1 MKARSQHAT
10 GGTNM
15 LPPPFSLFAPE
26 IISRVTFY
34 RSKFVPH
41 FLTGTSQIQHLDSAS
56 RRFSF
61 HRLIPGRISGW
72 AGIGAR
78 PNLERRTLSLRAGT
92 GEGSEAPRVQSL
104 RRSLRRL
111 YPESERP
118 PIFCTIAPHSP
129 HSSSGPAFS
138 CHPFLDTPQSHRKP
152 RSCVRPSR
160 GKVPGPWE
168 STSPRAPAAAT
179 AHPQPPYVRAPAH
192 PAHPALQRDSPTPG
206 PPPPLLLPTHHPPRL
221 RRGTRWGLSRPV
233 APFPLTLGTGSG
245 RLAIPG
251 EAGRVPLRFLP
262 IP

>member
-1 MKARSQHAT
+1 MGDFSLQTRHVSKGGGTHHTFSAVLDARRCSSTSAPFLILAPPALGSTPRLLHLQSYITPMKARSQHAT

-152 RSCVRPSR
+152 RSCVR
-160 GKVPGPWE
+160 
-168 STSPRAPAAAT
+168 
-179 AHPQPPYVRAPAH
+179 VRA
-192 PAHPALQRDSPTPG
+192 G
-206 PPPPLLLPTHHPPRL
+206 
-221 RRGTRWGLSRPV
+221 
-233 APFPLTLGTGSG
+233 
-245 RLAIPG
+245 
-251 EAGRVPLRFLP
+251 
-262 IP
+262 